1 MIYIFDTKILPSLCL
16 WTLALLPIPTLVAAE
31 ETSTTEETEQSTPET
46 TQQPAPSIIER
57 PAHTTPAAHSARDL
71 QQVPPDNATELIQL
85 DGGDDPFVG
94 FFRQQ
99 SGAVNLGGIILIADD
114 QTHPLQN
121 ANLEALRK
129 GLTEFGWATLS
140 IPLPSPVQP
149 LLPKRTLPA
158 LKPIK
163 DHASTPENPES
174 ETETTSTAPPSE
186 PADAAAS
193 TVVESTTATNASKE
207 TSEAIVHTSDRKER
221 IINRGVAAI
230 NALQARQTSRFVII
244 GSGSGGVWATA
255 LATTLQENL
264 DINLVL
270 VDPTSSTDISA
281 PDIRSLIPDL
291 EITTLDLYSA
301 APSAEIG
308 KSTPNR
314 LRLMTARRE
323 NLGNYHQIRLPNT
336 THRPQGYNW
345 LLRTVRGLLE
355 TYIIN
360 AEPSPKLKKPKAEP
374 EKANQPPGSF
384 ANTG

>member
-1 MIYIFDTKILPSLCL
+1 MTFIFDTKIIPSLCL
-16 WTLALLPIPTLVAAE
+16 WTLALLLIPTLVAAE

-46 TQQPAPSIIER
+46 AQQPAPSIIER
-57 PAHTTPAAHSARDL
+57 PAHATPAAHSTRDL

-85 DGGDDPFVG
+85 DGGNDPFVG

-140 IPLPSPVQP
+140 IPLPSPIQP

-163 DHASTPENPES
+163 AHTPKPES
-174 ETETTSTAPPSE
+174 PEQETETAATAPPSE
-186 PADAAAS
+186 PTDA
-193 TVVESTTATNASKE
+193 TIVETTPATNAPEE
-207 TSEAIVHTSDRKER
+207 TSEANVHTSDRKER
-221 IINRGVAAI
+221 ITNRGMAAI
-230 NALQARQTSRFVII
+230 NALQSRQISRFII
-244 GSGSGGVWATA
+244 LGSGSGGVWATA

-270 VDPTSSTDISA
+270 VDPTPSTDISA

-301 APSAEIG
+301 APSEEVG
-308 KSTPNR
+308 KSTPHR

-336 THRPQGYNW
+336 TQSPQGYNW

-360 AEPSPKLKKPKAEP
+360 AEPSPKLKKPKTEP

>member
-1 MIYIFDTKILPSLCL
+1 MTFIFDTKIIPSLCL
-16 WTLALLPIPTLVAAE
+16 WTLALLLIPTLVAAE

-46 TQQPAPSIIER
+46 AQQPAPSIIER
-57 PAHTTPAAHSARDL
+57 PTHTTPAAHSTRDL

-140 IPLPSPVQP
+140 IPLPSPIQP

-163 DHASTPENPES
+163 AHTPKPES
-174 ETETTSTAPPSE
+174 PEQETETAATAPPSE
-186 PADAAAS
+186 PTDA
-193 TVVESTTATNASKE
+193 TVVETTPATNAPEE
-207 TSEAIVHTSDRKER
+207 TSEANVHTSDRKER
-221 IINRGVAAI
+221 ITNRGMAAI
-230 NALQARQTSRFVII
+230 NALQSRQISRFII
-244 GSGSGGVWATA
+244 LGSGSGGVWATA
-255 LATTLQENL
+255 LATALQENL

-270 VDPTSSTDISA
+270 VDPTPSTDISA
-281 PDIRSLIPDL
+281 PDIHSLIPDL

-301 APSAEIG
+301 APSAEVG
-308 KSTPNR
+308 TSTPHR
-314 LRLMTARRE
+314 LRLMTARRK

-336 THRPQGYNW
+336 TQSPQGYNW

>member
-1 MIYIFDTKILPSLCL
+1 MTFIFDTKIIPSLCL
-16 WTLALLPIPTLVAAE
+16 WTLALLQIPTLVAAE

-46 TQQPAPSIIER
+46 AQQPAPSIIER
-57 PAHTTPAAHSARDL
+57 PTHTTPAAHSTRDL

-140 IPLPSPVQP
+140 IPLPSPIQP

-163 DHASTPENPES
+163 AHTPKPES
-174 ETETTSTAPPSE
+174 PEQETETAATAPPSE
-186 PADAAAS
+186 PTDA
-193 TVVESTTATNASKE
+193 TVVETTPATNAPEE
-207 TSEAIVHTSDRKER
+207 TSEASVHTSDRKER
-221 IINRGVAAI
+221 ITNRGMAAI
-230 NALQARQTSRFVII
+230 NALQSRQISRFII
-244 GSGSGGVWATA
+244 LGSGSGGVWATA

-270 VDPTSSTDISA
+270 VDPTPSTDISA

-301 APSAEIG
+301 APSAEVG
-308 KSTPNR
+308 KSTPHR
-314 LRLMTARRE
+314 LRLMTARRK

-336 THRPQGYNW
+336 TQSPQGYNW

>member
-46 TQQPAPSIIER
+46 AQQPAPSIIER
-57 PAHTTPAAHSARDL
+57 PAHTAPAAHSTRDL

-140 IPLPSPVQP
+140 IPLPSPIQP

-163 DHASTPENPES
+163 AHTPKPES
-174 ETETTSTAPPSE
+174 PEQETETAATAPPSE
-186 PADAAAS
+186 PTDA
-193 TVVESTTATNASKE
+193 TVVETTPATNAPEE
-207 TSEAIVHTSDRKER
+207 TSEATVHTSDRKER
-221 IINRGVAAI
+221 ITNRGMAAI
-230 NALQARQTSRFVII
+230 NALQSRQISRFII
-244 GSGSGGVWATA
+244 LGSGSGGVWATA
-255 LATTLQENL
+255 LATALQENL

-270 VDPTSSTDISA
+270 VDPTPSTDISA

-301 APSAEIG
+301 APSAEVG
-308 KSTPNR
+308 KSTPHR
-314 LRLMTARRE
+314 LRLMTARRK

-336 THRPQGYNW
+336 TQSPQGYNW

>member
-16 WTLALLPIPTLVAAE
+16 WALALLPIPTLVAAE

-46 TQQPAPSIIER
+46 AQQPAPSIIER
-57 PAHTTPAAHSARDL
+57 PAHTAPAAHSTRDL
-71 QQVPPDNATELIQL
+71 QQAPPDNATELIQL

-140 IPLPSPVQP
+140 IPLPSPIQP

-163 DHASTPENPES
+163 AHTPKPES
-174 ETETTSTAPPSE
+174 PEQETETAATPPSE
-186 PADAAAS
+186 PTDA
-193 TVVESTTATNASKE
+193 TVVETTPATNAPEE
-207 TSEAIVHTSDRKER
+207 TSEATVHTSDRKER
-221 IINRGVAAI
+221 ITNRGMAAI
-230 NALQARQTSRFVII
+230 NALQSRQISRFII
-244 GSGSGGVWATA
+244 LGSGSGGVWATA
-255 LATTLQENL
+255 LATALQENL

-270 VDPTSSTDISA
+270 VDPTPSTDISA

-301 APSAEIG
+301 APSAEVG
-308 KSTPNR
+308 ESTPHR

-336 THRPQGYNW
+336 TQSPQGYNW